1 MLRNNRSS
9 DRRDSY
15 DKKSFQAFRCKYK
28 SCSWW
33 VFHIVFSLTIAKI
46 KSLFIIETLISNVKI
61 TGTVHAGCGYTGLNK
76 ILACLNIPTVSKT
89 LYKRYEREVGPA
101 IEEAAQ
107 DSCKQAAKEERRL
120 VIENINKLCQMLY
133 GFFHFDIF
141 NI

>member
-1 MLRNNRSS
+1 
-9 DRRDSY
+9 
-15 DKKSFQAFRCKYK
+15 
-28 SCSWW
+28 
-33 VFHIVFSLTIAKI
+33 
-46 KSLFIIETLISNVKI
+46 
-61 TGTVHAGCGYTGLNK
+61 
-76 ILACLNIPTVSKT
+76 LNIPTVSKT

-107 DSCKQAAKEERRL
+107 DSCKQAAKEERQL